1 MKKPTVSIIVP
12 VYKTEQYLK
21 ECIDSI
27 LKQDYPAIEIILI
40 DDGSPDNCPAL
51 CDWYARQ
58 YPNIQSIH
66 QNNAGLGLSRNTGMD
81 ASSGKYI
88 FFLDS
93 DDCMDG
99 AHAISRLAAEAE
111 ANNADIVTG
120 SFRRFH
126 GKTISET
133 NFHHLRDG
141 NYTKTVDFRFKGFY
155 MYGHLAYNW
164 GKLYRKS
171 FLKKHNLKCRAY
183 PFTQDKAHN
192 TACCAC
198 SPVYA
203 FIPDSVYLYRVNEGS
218 VTFRYK
224 ENFMPVWISIAS
236 DFQKFLKERRIK
248 GNYGD
253 LMAFHIFFGSF
264 FLVKQELQY
273 KEHGIRS
280 SVKMLKHYGKH
291 PFVRK
296 AMAALAKG
304 RYVGKI
310 SPITWKLVIRTT
322 AIFFT
327 LHLYWPLAC
336 GIALLRKL
344 QIDERIT
351 KARYKDAKKK
361 TQ

>member
-1 MKKPTVSIIVP
+1 MRLVRQTVSKYTI
-12 VYKTEQYLK
+12 
-21 ECIDSI
+21 
-27 LKQDYPAIEIILI
+27 
-40 DDGSPDNCPAL
+40 SPPL
-51 CDWYARQ
+51 Y
-58 YPNIQSIH
+58 S
-66 QNNAGLGLSRNTGMD
+66 GLGISRNTVVD

-93 DDCMDG
+93 DDCIDG
-99 AHAISRLAAEAE
+99 KHAISQLAAKAE
-111 ANNADIVTG
+111 AKNADIVTG

-126 GKTISET
+126 GKTISEA
-133 NFHHLRDG
+133 NFHHLQDG
-141 NYTKTVDFRFKGFY
+141 NYTKTIDFRFKGFF

-171 FLKKHNLKCRAY
+171 FLKKHRLKCRAY

-192 TACCAC
+192 MECCAY

-203 FIPDSVYLYRVNEGS
+203 FISESVYLYRVNEDS

-236 DFQKFLKERRIK
+236 DFQKFLKGRHIA

-273 KEHGIRS
+273 KKHGICS
-280 SVKMLKHYGKH
+280 SVKMLKQYGKQ
-291 PFVRK
+291 PFVKK

-304 RYVGKI
+304 NYVRKI
-310 SPITWKLVIRTT
+310 SPITWKLVIRTA
-322 AIFFT
+322 AIFFM

-344 QIDERIT
+344 QIDEKIT
-351 KARYKDAKKK
+351 KARYKSTTKK